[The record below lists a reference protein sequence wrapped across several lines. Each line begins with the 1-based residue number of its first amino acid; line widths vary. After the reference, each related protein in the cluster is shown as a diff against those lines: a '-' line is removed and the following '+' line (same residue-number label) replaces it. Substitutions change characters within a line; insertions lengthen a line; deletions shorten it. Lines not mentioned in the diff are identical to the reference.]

1 MCYTIPA
8 LVEDVCKGVATISY
22 FGERKEALC
31 EFVHLVPGDYVYA
44 QGGYVVEK
52 ILPREA
58 QKTLRAWKDVF
69 FELRQIDAAQASLN
83 SSDISAD
90 LKLQKILKRAQQN
103 IVPSKE
109 EAVYLLNLK
118 DAQAG
123 QLVRRTANYLRQQY
137 HNNSCCVHG
146 ILEISNICSRNC
158 AYCGISLSSGAKR
171 YRMSF
176 DQIMAA
182 VGEAVNKFG
191 FKSLVLQSG
200 DGCGYSVDELAHIV
214 KSIKQRFPVLIFI
227 SFGEVGIQGLRQMHD
242 AGARGLLLR
251 FETSN
256 SSLYKRLHPGCDL
269 NSRLEHLK
277 AAYKMGYLII
287 TGSLIGLPGATKEDL
302 VNDIILASS
311 LHTEM
316 FSFGPFLPHPLT
328 ALADSPAPGEQDVL
342 GVLALCRLMCAQ
354 KAKILI
360 TTAYETLSS
369 SARQNGLMAGGNSI
383 MLNITPLKYR
393 KLYNIYPHRAHEDQT
408 VGQQVQQA
416 LAMLKSFGRGP
427 TDLGGLK
434 E

>member
-8 LVEDVCKGVATISY
+8 LVEDVRKGVATISY
-22 FGERKEALC
+22 FGERKEAFC
-31 EFVHLVPGDYVYA
+31 EFVRLAPGDYVYA

-52 ILPREA
+52 ILPRQA

-69 FELRQIDAAQASLN
+69 FQLRQIDAAQASLDSSEV
-83 SSDISAD
+83 SSD
-90 LKLQKILKRAQQN
+90 LRLQKILEQARKN
-103 IVPSKE
+103 IMLSKE

-118 DAQAG
+118 DAHNQL
-123 QLVRRTANYLRQQY
+123 LVRRTANYLRQQY

-146 ILEISNICSRNC
+146 ILEISNICARDC
-158 AYCGISLSSGAKR
+158 AYCGISSSSGAVR

-176 DQIMAA
+176 DQILAA

-200 DGCGYSVDELAHIV
+200 EGCGYALDELTDMV
-214 KSIKQRFPVLIFI
+214 VSIKKKFPVLIFV
-227 SFGEVGIQGLRQMHD
+227 SFGEVGIKGLGQLYA

-256 SSLYKRLHPGCDL
+256 PALYEKLHSGCNL

-277 AAYKMGYLII
+277 AAYQMGYLIV
-287 TGSLIGLPGATKEDL
+287 TGALIGLPGATKEDL

-311 LHTEM
+311 LHADM
-316 FSFGPFLPHPLT
+316 FSFGPFLPHPSTL
-328 ALADSPAPGEQDVL
+328 LANYPAPSEQGVL
-342 GVLALCRLMCAQ
+342 GVLALARLICAK
-354 KAKILI
+354 KAKILV

-383 MLNITPLKYR
+383 MINVTPLKYR
-393 KLYNIYPHRAHEDQT
+393 SLYTIYPHRAHEDQT
-408 VGQQVQQA
+408 VAQQVRQA

-427 TDLGGLK
+427 TDLGS
-434 E
+434 